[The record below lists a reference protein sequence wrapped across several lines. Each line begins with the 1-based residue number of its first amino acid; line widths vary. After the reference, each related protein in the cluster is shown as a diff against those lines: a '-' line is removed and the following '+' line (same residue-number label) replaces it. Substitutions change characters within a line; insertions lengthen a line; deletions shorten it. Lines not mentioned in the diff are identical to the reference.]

1 MADNFKIPKNFPNVC
16 TQTVFSFISRIE
28 TLKIVAQSK
37 SFRQILSISPNE
49 YKLIK
54 LIYAIVPSKSL
65 NILRYYDYFCN
76 EFPEISPS
84 IIKEYLFFYLKI
96 LTQNNTNITI
106 NSSHPLAEEFIRNHA
121 VNQCIRLQVDSKH
134 FMNDGF
140 SIEGVKTVYQVSV
153 TNNALIIDNQD
164 INGFFIQVVPKNIKR
179 LRFYSFQEYNEEKQA
194 LFLEHLCNLKELEKF
209 KTTALTDLVQSLIKK
224 CNTLKHVEFNSG
236 PEVKQIGDTI
246 NQVVLKNKNIENLDF
261 LLNEG
266 EYKVSNVLSLV
277 DNDTKKRLKKLLLME
292 LEYDKEI
299 DFSEYT
305 NLEKFHMRFCNFS
318 KEIRDLHCT
327 KLKYVNLS
335 HLTYSYDFLINI
347 VKSNLNLEF
356 LTFSIDDI
364 LDCDEDK
371 PKYNKLFTEINKL
384 QKLKSIS
391 IICKNFS
398 EIELKSVSVESFS
411 LETQQAFDV
420 SKLISNCPNIN
431 EIYSNYY
438 TDDSYNEV
446 EEIVEFNFPS
456 TSTTLKRITLLNF
469 LLPLPI
475 LNTFYNYPNLEYL
488 HMCGRMSEQ
497 TPFVTKPNI
506 SQIPNIKNLDLS
518 ITIESTDLNREF
530 WMDIA
535 DNLSKLTKLENFR
548 VPKLP
553 DEFELEFNRKVCDAL
568 PKLFFLQNIAY
579 DLNPINQQQVKVL
592 NQNYSKFK
600 NVDTFDVV
608 LMADGNHQ
616 NFEDEENP
624 EGHQDIEEDVPN
636 EEEKTFRTKFRKF
649 FEGLIY

>member
-1 MADNFKIPKNFPNVC
+1 
-16 TQTVFSFISRIE
+16 
-28 TLKIVAQSK
+28 
-37 SFRQILSISPNE
+37 
-49 YKLIK
+49 
-54 LIYAIVPSKSL
+54 
-65 NILRYYDYFCN
+65 
-76 EFPEISPS
+76 
-84 IIKEYLFFYLKI
+84 
-96 LTQNNTNITI
+96 
-106 NSSHPLAEEFIRNHA
+106 
-121 VNQCIRLQVDSKH
+121 
-134 FMNDGF
+134 MNDGF
-140 SIEGVKTVYQVSV
+140 SIEGVKTVYEVSV
-153 TNNALIIDNQD
+153 SSNALILDNQD
-164 INGFFIQVVPKNIKR
+164 IDGFFVQVVPKNIKK

-209 KTTALTDLVQSLIKK
+209 KTNALTDLVQSLITK

-266 EYKVSNVLSLV
+266 EYKVSNVLSLM

-553 DEFELEFNRKVCDAL
+553 DEFELEFNRKVCEAL
-568 PKLFFLQNIAY
+568 PKLFFLQNIVY
-579 DLNPINQQQVKVL
+579 DLNPINKQQIEIL